1 MSERPLLL
9 ILALLVAAHPGM
21 AQTVPQLEH
30 RLRLL
35 QERREAVVDSIGRRS
50 DRIFEDQQREVVFA
64 GPVPI
69 AYPAW
74 AAAKARASLPKVVP
88 VWLERYGAALDTVL
102 RDTIIIGL
110 DPAANAS
117 TRGTVSGEWRLGSLG
132 SRVFAGLGPDVIY
145 DWITVVPTE
154 ALGVW
159 ERSLLDT
166 TMQVWLGRELRGQS
180 AELLLDGSVRDL
192 VASPSAVAHRCIE
205 GRVEE
210 CARVLDLGGP
220 SEALTRWYDLPDI
233 VALADRIATEPW
245 ARGRSECVDRKYL
258 DQCRAL
264 LMRNH
269 FTPPRPTND
278 RVRAGFYAFAMVTGG
293 EGAFLRVH
301 RAAGR
306 SVAEQFEAAAQLPLD
321 TLLVRWHAAL
331 RDDRGHAEGD
341 LTPILMLAMAWAV
354 GTTLFFSWRFRWRH
368 V

>member
-9 ILALLVAAHPGM
+9 ILALLVAARPGM

-35 QERREAVVDSIGRRS
+35 QERREAVVDSIARRS
-50 DRIFEDQQREVVFA
+50 DRIFEDQPREVVFA

-74 AAAKARASLPKVVP
+74 AAANARASLPKVAP
-88 VWLERYGAALDTVL
+88 VWLERYGAALDTLL
-102 RDTIIIGL
+102 RDTITIGL
-110 DPAANAS
+110 DPTANAS
-117 TRGTVSGEWRLGSLG
+117 TRGTVIGEWRLGALRSE
-132 SRVFAGLGPDVIY
+132 VVAGLGPDVVY

-166 TMQVWLGRELRGQS
+166 TMRAWLGRGLRGQS
-180 AELLLDGSVRDL
+180 AERLLDGSVRDL
-192 VASPSAVAHRCIE
+192 VASPSAVAHRCLG

-210 CARVLDLGGP
+210 CARVLDLSGP
-220 SEALTRWYDLPDI
+220 SESLTRWYDLPDI
-233 VALADRIATEPW
+233 AAFADRIATESW
-245 ARGRSECVDRKYL
+245 ARGRSECVNRHDL

-264 LMRNH
+264 LRRNH

-278 RVRAGFYAFAMVTGG
+278 RVRAGFYAFAIVTGG

-306 SVAEQFEAAAQLPLD
+306 SVAEQLEAAAQLPLD

-331 RDDRGHAEGD
+331 RADRGHAQGD
-341 LTPILMLAMAWAV
+341 LTPILMVALAWAV